1 MEYTDLLEKNFYTL
15 LGLDQNQLY
24 DNNDR
29 SIENEDE
36 IDAKIEE
43 AYNKKASEIAKDPK
57 QSKLLRDAYNVL
69 KDRKRRNEYNQLRKL
84 IEKYNEE
91 KKVKKEVAELQQRGI
106 TPDTNS
112 SSEISRKEY
121 EQKLKDYNKILSMM
135 QESANK
141 VGKDK
146 EIEFI
151 PIYKGRFGKRASKG
165 SEKEEDY
172 DR

>member
-1 MEYTDLLEKNFYTL
+1 MEYIDLLEKNFYTL
-15 LGLDQNQLY
+15 LGLYQNQLY

-29 SIENEDE
+29 PMENEDE

-57 QSKLLRDAYNVL
+57 QNKLLRDAYNVL
-69 KDRKRRNEYNQLRKL
+69 KDRKSRNEYNQLRKL

-91 KKVKKEVAELQQRGI
+91 KKVKKE
-106 TPDTNS
+106 T
-112 SSEISRKEY
+112 RKEVK
-121 EQKLKDYNKILSMM
+121 E
-135 QESANK
+135 
-141 VGKDK
+141 DK

-151 PIYKGRFGKRASKG
+151 PIYKGEFGKTVPKKSEDKKG
-165 SEKEEDY
+165 EEGY

>member
-1 MEYTDLLEKNFYTL
+1 MEYIDLLEKNFYTL

-29 SIENEDE
+29 PIENEDE

-69 KDRKRRNEYNQLRKL
+69 KDRKSRNEYNQLRKL

-91 KKVKKEVAELQQRGI
+91 KKVKNETRKEV
-106 TPDTNS
+106 
-112 SSEISRKEY
+112 KE
-121 EQKLKDYNKILSMM
+121 
-135 QESANK
+135 
-141 VGKDK
+141 DK

-151 PIYKGRFGKRASKG
+151 PIYKGEFGKTVPKKSEDKKG
-165 SEKEEDY
+165 KEGY

>member
-1 MEYTDLLEKNFYTL
+1 MEYIDLLEKNFYTL

-29 SIENEDE
+29 PIENEDE

-69 KDRKRRNEYNQLRKL
+69 KDRKSRNEYNQLRKL

-91 KKVKKEVAELQQRGI
+91 KKVKKE
-106 TPDTNS
+106 T
-112 SSEISRKEY
+112 RKEVK
-121 EQKLKDYNKILSMM
+121 E
-135 QESANK
+135 
-141 VGKDK
+141 DK

-151 PIYKGRFGKRASKG
+151 PIYKGEFGKTVPKKSEDKKG
-165 SEKEEDY
+165 EEGY